1 MSTDLQAIAKRA
13 IKKSTGQYPS
23 LEVLELFPL
32 DLKQQKNSLEEGT
45 LKIYFPDFGVDL
57 RGIYYKIRPSKKV
70 AIIMPYKTFPIYG
83 EPSKEGK
90 KAKLRSVD
98 IFSFRSE
105 EVWENVR
112 EEIKRQT
119 LELFE
124 KNQSEPS
131 IPKTP

>member
-70 AIIMPYKTFPIYG
+70 KIKMPYKAFPE
-83 EPSKEGK
+83 EPKQEGK
-90 KAKLRSVD
+90 KAKFRSVD

-124 KNQSEPS
+124 KNQSELS
-131 IPKTP
+131 SPKIT